1 MHSRPTRAR
10 IVETANQLF
19 YQHGFQHTSFT
30 DIADAADISRGN
42 FYYYFKAKD
51 EILDAVI
58 DARLADTRAML
69 ATWEAEVA
77 TPAARVRSFIHIL
90 IANKAKIKRH
100 GCPVGTLTTEL
111 AKLNHASRRD
121 ARALFTLFRGWLAAQ
136 FRALGHEA
144 EADALAMHLLARSQG
159 VATMMNAFP
168 DEAFIRREVAAMC
181 AWLDTYTKGE
191 TCPVCRA
198 DT

>member
-1 MHSRPTRAR
+1 MQPNSTRRR
-10 IVETANQLF
+10 IVEAANLLF
-19 YQHGFQHTSFT
+19 YQHGFEATSFT
-30 DIADAADISRGN
+30 DIADAVDISRGN

-58 DARLADTRAML
+58 ETRIADTRAML
-69 ATWEAEVA
+69 AAWEADGA
-77 TPAARVRSFIHIL
+77 APASRIRSFIHIL
-90 IANKAKIKRH
+90 IANKPKIKRY

-121 ARALFTLFRGWLAAQ
+121 ARALFSLFRDWLAEQ
-136 FRALGHEA
+136 FRALGHDA

-159 VATMMNAFP
+159 VATVMNAFP

-181 AWLDTYTKGE
+181 AWLDGYTDGE
-191 TCPVCRA
+191 TCPTCRA
-198 DT
+198 